1 VALAASE
8 EVVLEV
14 EVGTAANESMS
25 TKDQVPQLEAVAANA
40 KLVHP
45 GLPAPQVATAVQ
57 ALLGVLAIP
66 ARRDE
71 MEPCCLLR
79 HRRRLAKSVL
89 QDHPDLL
96 VRQDQRVFPA
106 HRVTPARPAEMAR
119 LASLVLQGHKALKAR
134 QVCQETRDRRVTLAR
149 RSTVLHQ
156 DHPDLLDHLVL
167 RVHPVLLEGTVRPAD
182 PVQLAHKAIPERRAP
197 MEFPVPPDRQ
207 VSVVH
212 QAIPAVATTARNLVL
227 DQVTPRVR
235 QIIIIATH
243 IFLLFGGGV
252 HAHCLSCV

>member
-1 VALAASE
+1 VAAALQEE
-8 EVVLEV
+8 EVEVEV
-14 EVGTAANESMS
+14 EVGTAANASTS
-25 TKDQVPQLEAVAANA
+25 TKHQVRQLEPVANA
-40 KLVHP
+40 KSVHP
-45 GLPAPQVATAVQ
+45 VLPAPRVATAVQ
-57 ALLGVLAIP
+57 ALLGVQVIP

-106 HRVTPARPAEMAR
+106 HKATPARRAEMAR
-119 LASLVLQGHKALKAR
+119 LVSLVLQDHKGLKGR
-134 QVCQETRDRRVTLAR
+134 QVCQETRDRLVTLER
-149 RSTVLHQ
+149 RSMVLHQ

-167 RVHPVLLEGTVRPAD
+167 RAHPARLEGTVRPAD
-182 PVQLAHKAIPERRAP
+182 QVRLARKAIPERRVP

-207 VSVVH
+207 VSVGR
-212 QAIPAVATTARNLVL
+212 QAIPAVAITARNPVL
-227 DQVTPRVR
+227 DQATPRVR
-235 QIIIIATH
+235 QIILIATFV
-243 IFLLFGGGV
+243 FLVFGGDV